1 MCILT
6 CDQSLSSLKAVHL
19 KYSFS
24 RIWRTGGEL
33 LFLTQAVWLDF
44 ELFRLKKI
52 DCCKRLRQENRKF
65 ASLDSYCKR
74 KKSFVFVKKKSALWL
89 TITILHI
96 SVSTNHGHIQQ
107 VHKAP
112 ASCIAAWLLSCL
124 KCWQSHGSSD
134 HTHTLQNLRRQVS
147 TATPCSWKSTTF
159 FFLLKN
165 TSSYL
170 TLHFFQHN
178 SNTCLGFYI

>member
-1 MCILT
+1 MTGIFHCFQQLFPCLQNRISISRLSGYVLKQCDDIMCILT

-74 KKSFVFVKKKSALWL
+74 KKSFVFVKKKKCSM
-89 TITILHI
+89 TDYHHT
-96 SVSTNHGHIQQ
+96 SYFS
-107 VHKAP
+107 VHK
-112 ASCIAAWLLSCL
+112 
-124 KCWQSHGSSD
+124 
-134 HTHTLQNLRRQVS
+134 
-147 TATPCSWKSTTF
+147 SWPHS
-159 FFLLKN
+159 
-165 TSSYL
+165 TSSQSTSQLHRRLAAVVPKML
-170 TLHFFQHN
+170 TEPWQQ
-178 SNTCLGFYI
+178 

>member
-1 MCILT
+1 MTGIFHCFQQLFPCLQNRISISRLSGYVLKQCDDIMCILT

-24 RIWRTGGEL
+24 IFQNHSFRIWRTGGEL

-74 KKSFVFVKKKSALWL
+74 KKSFASVKKKSAL
-89 TITILHI
+89 
-96 SVSTNHGHIQQ
+96 
-107 VHKAP
+107 
-112 ASCIAAWLLSCL
+112 
-124 KCWQSHGSSD
+124 
-134 HTHTLQNLRRQVS
+134 
-147 TATPCSWKSTTF
+147 
-159 FFLLKN
+159 
-165 TSSYL
+165 
-170 TLHFFQHN
+170 
-178 SNTCLGFYI
+178 